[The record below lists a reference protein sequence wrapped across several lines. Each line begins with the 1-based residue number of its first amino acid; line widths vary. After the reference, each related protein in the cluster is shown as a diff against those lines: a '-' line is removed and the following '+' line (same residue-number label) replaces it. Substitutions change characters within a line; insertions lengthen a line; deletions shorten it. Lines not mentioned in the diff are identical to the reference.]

1 MTMAVKTMQD
11 LLIHELRDIYHAEKQ
26 LVRALPRMAKAATDP
41 ELKTGI
47 EHHLEETRTQV
58 ERLEQIFEELDIG
71 TRGNPCEAMQGLI
84 EEAREIIDRKSTR
97 LNSSH

>member
-47 EHHLEETRTQV
+47 EHHLEEKRTQD
-58 ERLEQIFEELDIG
+58 ERLEQSFEELDID
-71 TRGNPCEAMQGLI
+71 TSGNPFEAMQGRM
-84 EEAREIIDRKSTR
+84 EEAWESMEEVQSPEGR
-97 LNSSH
+97 